1 MAKIPSGILGRISG
15 RVGNVVGASW
25 KGIAYIRQ
33 YVIPA
38 NPNTAGQQAE
48 RALFATLVSMAK
60 TLLGSVLQVYWD
72 PFLRSTS
79 GWAHFIGLN
88 RKLYTTPG
96 DYSTIHIAEGILEGS
111 TIATAQYVGS
121 GVAIAWDS
129 SIKGNGTATDP
140 VILYVYDAANKVG
153 FVEDSDT
160 RADGVGTVVVGSGRT
175 VGDLKAYLFLVDS
188 KTSPGM
194 ISFSDYFQVT
204 V

>member
-38 NPNTAGQQAE
+38 NPDTAGQQAE
-48 RALFATLVSMAK
+48 RALFATLVAMAK
-60 TLLGSVLQVYWD
+60 TLLGSVLQTYWD

-96 DYSTIHIAEGILEGS
+96 DYSPIHIAEGILEGS
-111 TIATAQYVGS
+111 TIATAQYIGS
-121 GVAIAWDS
+121 LVTFAWDS
-129 SIKGNGTATDP
+129 TVKGNGSAADP
-140 VILYVYDAANKVG
+140 VILYVYDCVNKVG
-153 FVEDSDT
+153 FVEDTDT
-160 RADGVGTVVVGSGRT
+160 RTDGLGTVTVGSGRT
-175 VGDLKAYLFLVDS
+175 VADLKGYLFLVDS
-188 KTSPGM
+188 KTAPTKV
-194 ISFSDYFQVT
+194 SFSDYFQVT